1 MIKKGNPAIIRIVI
15 SACALGLVFYAS
27 RGKLLD
33 AFSYF
38 SEMDFIPLLAGV
50 VIMFGSLFVVSQRL
64 RLILSVQGV
73 FVPRLRLYYLW
84 MISLFFNLFLPSAI
98 GGDIAKAYYIY
109 KDSGRKAA
117 AVSSVLVDRFLGLA
131 ASVSIAAIAFFLV
144 RPRIRHPQIG
154 VDLICF
160 LTIIIVGSLFVLS
173 HRFSAPLKTMMLY
186 MLPRPLR
193 FKLEGFFDALGHY
206 RKGRKDF
213 LVGYGYSILAQSLFI
228 IMFYFLAR
236 SLQIQLPVGLFFLL
250 IPLVGLCSMI
260 PSIGGLGVREAAIV
274 YLFKSYLPVQQA
286 LAFSLLVALFLYGIG
301 GACGILYGVRGGAV
315 THDVE
320 RMEVSVKG
328 DS

>member
-1 MIKKGNPAIIRIVI
+1 MSMGELAPPESEKPSVNLDAARQTIELLVMLREKTKGNLENQERELLHQLLADLPMKKKGNPAIIRIVI

-27 RGKLLD
+27 RGKLLY

-154 VDLICF
+154 VVLICF

-186 MLPRPLR
+186 MLP
-193 FKLEGFFDALGHY
+193 
-206 RKGRKDF
+206 
-213 LVGYGYSILAQSLFI
+213 
-228 IMFYFLAR
+228 
-236 SLQIQLPVGLFFLL
+236 
-250 IPLVGLCSMI
+250 
-260 PSIGGLGVREAAIV
+260 
-274 YLFKSYLPVQQA
+274 
-286 LAFSLLVALFLYGIG
+286 
-301 GACGILYGVRGGAV
+301 
-315 THDVE
+315 
-320 RMEVSVKG
+320 
-328 DS
+328 